1 VVGYP
6 SGQRGQTVNLL
17 AMPSM
22 VRIHHLP
29 PLFLSK
35 GKVDFVQTNQWF
47 SVSQFFSSCASV
59 LLPSLVFLSKATGE
73 TNTKRIQRFVATT
86 AANFDTQHS
95 QN

>member
-29 PLFLSK
+29 PSFFYK
-35 GKVDFVQTNQWF
+35 GEVGFNQIKQWF
-47 SVSQFFSSCASV
+47 YRISGFEPLRFGAFAVSCV
-59 LLPSLVFLSKATGE
+59 PV
-73 TNTKRIQRFVATT
+73 
-86 AANFDTQHS
+86 
-95 QN
+95 QNDAYKVTIK